1 MEAGLEAMEPR
12 PRKLVEMVPVV
23 AVAGLARAEAI
34 AVAAAVAGWVG
45 WAFSHF
51 SEIKSQRRVVKGRKV
66 QRGHSRKRLR
76 PCLCAAV
83 VAWGWTASAAA
94 AAVGRTGL
102 PAYARGGALLVVV
115 MVD

>member
-1 MEAGLEAMEPR
+1 MAQRLLR
-12 PRKLVEMVPVV
+12 LVEMVPVV
-23 AVAGLARAEAI
+23 AVAGLARAEPI
-34 AVAAAVAGWVG
+34 AAVAAVAGWVG

-51 SEIKSQRRVVKGRKV
+51 SEIKSQRRVVRGRKA

-76 PCLCAAV
+76 TCLYAAV
-83 VAWGWTASAAA
+83 VVWGWTASAAA

-102 PAYARGGALLVVV
+102 LPHSRDGALLVVV